1 MANSAWCAALE
12 CTKFVDTGH
21 PLAASCQLMLCE
33 ALQCCF
39 AAQVLLTLRQHSLL
53 CFSSKAVLWELS
65 GAVHRRHSRVL
76 TPIAASCSAGMTEAS
91 PTCTMGGLKVPT
103 QSAMLIDT
111 KVCRKLQL

>member
-21 PLAASCQLMLCE
+21 PLAASCQLML
-33 ALQCCF
+33 
-39 AAQVLLTLRQHSLL
+39 HSLL

-65 GAVHRRHSRVL
+65 GAVQRRHSRVL
-76 TPIAASCSAGMTEAS
+76 TLIAASCPAGMTEAS